1 MLLFC
6 RAQFYLRATQYGG
19 RLTRNTETKEGI
31 DKQFSLFYYSR
42 MRFIIKL
49 LPLLLASQ
57 MPAHVVSVYAAGL
70 ESNLFPED
78 LSLRH
83 IEHQGYSNLRS
94 HVIYMKTLFMEY
106 LAEQHRGKLALS
118 HIYPS
123 LVETNALYDENLPK
137 WFKFIWRWLVAPFKQ
152 WLTVPPDECGARI
165 VLLATPRYPPRQTGT
180 TGNVEAATTIEDGVE
195 IAMGSDGV
203 RGSGAYALNWNGE
216 PKEIKKAYEKFRR
229 DEMTEKVWLHT
240 MRAFEEIKAGN
251 VFTG

>member
-1 MLLFC
+1 
-6 RAQFYLRATQYGG
+6 
-19 RLTRNTETKEGI
+19 
-31 DKQFSLFYYSR
+31 
-42 MRFIIKL
+42 
-49 LPLLLASQ
+49 
-57 MPAHVVSVYAAGL
+57 
-70 ESNLFPED
+70 
-78 LSLRH
+78 
-83 IEHQGYSNLRS
+83 
-94 HVIYMKTLFMEY
+94 MKTLFMEY

-165 VLLATPRYPPRQTGT
+165 VLLSTPRYPPRQTGT

-240 MRAFEEIKAGN
+240 MRAFEEIEAGN